1 MLAWSFS
8 KRSSSNRQSPLGVA
22 GAALALLVLGSAG
35 CGTPG
40 TKVGVREVTAHA
52 GSDGVQAVEIEVHSF
67 YFKPNRIVV
76 EAGKPVDLT
85 LKFKSLFTP
94 HNLTCEHPD
103 GGIAI
108 DKSAGFLSF
117 RRTKHARFTPK
128 TPGEYQ
134 FFCGV
139 GSHMMKGMTG
149 TLVVR

>member
-1 MLAWSFS
+1 MPAWSFM
-8 KRSSSNRQSPLGVA
+8 KRNSGRPAIALGVA
-22 GAALALLVLGSAG
+22 LAVLALLASGG

-40 TKVGVREVTAHA
+40 TKVGVQEVTARA

-76 EAGKPVDLT
+76 EAGKPVELT
-85 LKFKSLFTP
+85 LKFKSLLTP

-103 GGIAI
+103 GGLSI
-108 DKSAGFLSF
+108 DKSAGILSF
-117 RRTKHARFTPK
+117 RRTKRSTFTPMK
-128 TPGEYQ
+128 PGEYE

-139 GSHMMKGMTG
+139 GSHMAKGMTG